1 MKERTHT
8 NASYWTDLMSRTD
21 DFEDLEMA
29 IQNRDAGYAE
39 KQLRDAIDFARR
51 RINRETIREIFE
63 EEMAHGR

>member
-51 RINRETIREIFE
+51 RMSREDIREIIE
-63 EEMAHGR
+63 AELS

>member
-51 RINRETIREIFE
+51 RMSKEDIREIIE
-63 EEMAHGR
+63 AELS